1 MKLHLSPFL
10 LLPTISTAVNA
21 DADRDLA
28 PTAAHTT
35 TTTTTPTPFL
45 NPRDITNANGEVLGT
60 SKSESGFKGT
70 LDAPVD
76 GKDGKPHAGPWV
88 EGERRQTGQG
98 KSSGG
103 EKFDTG
109 VSSLGYTGKGTGTA
123 GVKEAA
129 TRGTEGGVSGKQN
142 GKWIG
147 EKVPEGP
154 KEAPPLPYSEQRK
167 MSAEG
172 VGKDSTGSNSANL
185 GKLTVCFLCLVG
197 E

>member
-21 DADRDLA
+21 NGDLA

-35 TTTTTPTPFL
+35 TTTTTPTPVL
-45 NPRDITNANGEVLGT
+45 NPRDITNANGEVLGA
-60 SKSESGFKGT
+60 SKSESGSKGS

-103 EKFDTG
+103 EKFDAG
-109 VSSLGYTGKGTGTA
+109 VSSLGYTGMRTGTE
-123 GVKEAA
+123 GEKEAA
-129 TRGTEGGVSGKQN
+129 TRSTKGEVSGKQN
-142 GKWIG
+142 GKGTG

-154 KEAPPLPYSEQRK
+154 KEAPPLPYSEQQK
-167 MSAEG
+167 MSTES
-172 VGKDSTGSNSANL
+172 VGKDDKGGSNSANL
-185 GKLTVCFLCLVG
+185 GKLTVYFVYLVG